1 MNENG
6 LENEKWPAGGFSI
19 VEIMEVGEGFVE
31 RSPVIRVE
39 PWPVGPVEV
48 DVDVSGDIP
57 VETRTLSREEHAAA
71 DLLGVTD
78 KALPPKLQID
88 GVEL

>member
-1 MNENG
+1 
-6 LENEKWPAGGFSI
+6 
-19 VEIMEVGEGFVE
+19 
-31 RSPVIRVE
+31 
-39 PWPVGPVEV
+39 V
-48 DVDVSGDIP
+48 DVDVPGDVP